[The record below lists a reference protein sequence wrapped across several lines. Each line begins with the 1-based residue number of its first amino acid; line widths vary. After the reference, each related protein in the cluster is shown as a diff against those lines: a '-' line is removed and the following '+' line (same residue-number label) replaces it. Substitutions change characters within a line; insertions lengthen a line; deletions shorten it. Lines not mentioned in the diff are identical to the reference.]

1 MNILTGYLGTY
12 ASPNSR
18 GIYRFTLDSGS
29 GSLSLPELYHEAPD
43 CKYLSLKGPL
53 LAAPLKQDGQA
64 GICLIDTS
72 GDTAVP
78 IGEEFRETAAACYVI
93 QDDRYVYTANYHEG
107 SILIYERTAQGPRAR
122 LKIHSRHLHVPLRR
136 RFGPNSVNVAR
147 YASLTGTKSPTKWN
161 AHLTESNFQT
171 GPRLAKQI
179 DIAKGAGC
187 HQILFYSHYMLVPC
201 LLLDSVK
208 IFDCGKDFMQ
218 VGELTFSK
226 GTGPRHGIFSRD
238 QKRLF
243 LVSELSNQVFAYRA
257 GDSGSAPDIQLEHV
271 YPILPPDASYSE
283 PPASAA
289 IRLSPDERYL
299 YVSTRFAELIT
310 VFAIDGCSL
319 TPVQQ
324 TGCGGVHPRDFC
336 LTPDGRFLLA
346 VNRTEGGLVCFPV
359 DTDSGRLLPIC
370 SRVPA
375 PEAVS
380 IVLEN
385 V

>member
-18 GIYRFTLDSGS
+18 GIYRFTLDLGS

-64 GICLIDTS
+64 GLSLMDTS

-78 IGEEFRETAAACYVI
+78 IGQEFHETAAACYVI
-93 QDDRYVYTANYHEG
+93 QDDRYIYTANYHEG
-107 SILIYERTAQGPRAR
+107 SVLIYEKTPQGPR
-122 LKIHSRHLHVPLRR
+122 LV
-136 RFGPNSVNVAR
+136 
-147 YASLTGTKSPTKWN
+147 
-161 AHLTESNFQT
+161 
-171 GPRLAKQI
+171 KQI

-208 IFDCGKDFMQ
+208 IFDCSKDFAP
-218 VGELTFSK
+218 VSELTFFK

-243 LVSELSNQVFAYRA
+243 LVSELSNQIFVYRT
-257 GDSGSAPDIQLEHV
+257 GGSDGTPDIKLENV
-271 YPILPPDASYSE
+271 YPILPQGASYGE

-289 IRLSPDERYL
+289 IRLSPDERFL

-310 VFAIDGCSL
+310 VFSIDGCSL
-319 TPVQQ
+319 APVQQ
-324 TGCGGVHPRDFC
+324 IDCGGVHPRDFC

-346 VNRTEGGLVCFPV
+346 VNRTEGGLVCFPI
-359 DTDSGRLLPIC
+359 DIESGHLLTVC

-380 IVLEN
+380 IVLEHA
-385 V
+385 